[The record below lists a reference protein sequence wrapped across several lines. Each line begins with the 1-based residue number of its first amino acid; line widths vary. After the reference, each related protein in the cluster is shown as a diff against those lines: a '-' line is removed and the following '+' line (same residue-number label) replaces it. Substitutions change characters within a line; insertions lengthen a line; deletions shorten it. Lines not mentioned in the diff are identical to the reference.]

1 MPLEGRDGAWAGAK
15 GPDLERTHQDPLR
28 RALKDAA
35 CSIARGRWAD
45 TAGMTAQEAERRWCE
60 DPMPS
65 AQEDDGWRAAALVL
79 AGIEPA
85 VTSAMRA
92 ASKIALP
99 SSSSEAVEDSGKNDP
114 SKKADQVR
122 LDEQILRSRLI
133 ARIVR
138 RWSLVA
144 WEGREQHREGEDEN
158 VLGGGERGE
167 RAGRIGAESRKE
179 KEREA
184 ARAKQEGRDKGLRDR
199 HREMGTQMQ
208 LRLSM
213 AWGEEAVRRRA
224 EMTVPPPWPTEMSER
239 SKFTREEYRDLPGP
253 DPKRNVD
260 HPDLGYLAVAD
271 RNWPGGEDGNCSG
284 REWGWE
290 MKRGPTLTPAS
301 TEQMQVS
308 PKQVADNFLGW
319 MGVLKDTRAGVE
331 GRMEGVS
338 ISPSPNPPQPPP
350 PTRPSPRPPL
360 TLPPS
365 RGQTGPTQAANRPE
379 LEHLVLARPSPHG
392 TPVRSTPRE
401 PSGGGPSSE
410 GAGGSAGASSETEE
424 KPRGKRR
431 KPTKGKRS
439 GKQRRIGRDE
449 TKAERTEVG

>member
-1 MPLEGRDGAWAGAK
+1 
-15 GPDLERTHQDPLR
+15 
-28 RALKDAA
+28 
-35 CSIARGRWAD
+35 
-45 TAGMTAQEAERRWCE
+45 MTAQEAERRWCN

-65 AQEDDGWRAAALVL
+65 AQEDDGWRGAALVL

-92 ASKIALP
+92 ASKIELP
-99 SSSSEAVEDSGKNDP
+99 SSSCEVVEDRGRDDP
-114 SKKADQVR
+114 SRKADQVR

-213 AWGEEAVRRRA
+213 VWGEEAVRRRA
-224 EMTVPPPWPTEMSER
+224 EMTAPPTWPTEMSE
-239 SKFTREEYRDLPGP
+239 SSAFTREEYEELPGP
-253 DPKRNVD
+253 DPNRNVD
-260 HPDLGYLAVAD
+260 HPDLGYLAVAE
-271 RNWPGGEDGNCSG
+271 GKCSR
-284 REWGWE
+284 REWGWD
-290 MKRGPTLTPAS
+290 MKRGPTLTPAP

-331 GRMEGVS
+331 GRMEGMS
-338 ISPSPNPPQPPP
+338 ISPSP
-350 PTRPSPRPPL
+350 
-360 TLPPS
+360 
-365 RGQTGPTQAANRPE
+365 
-379 LEHLVLARPSPHG
+379 
-392 TPVRSTPRE
+392 
-401 PSGGGPSSE
+401 
-410 GAGGSAGASSETEE
+410 
-424 KPRGKRR
+424 
-431 KPTKGKRS
+431 
-439 GKQRRIGRDE
+439 
-449 TKAERTEVG
+449 